1 MIPTQEM
8 TSFPVWASG
17 SGAAKVEPGAAKYA
31 AGWLEADVVPHEW
44 LNWLFNRASGAVTK
58 HNAGVLSMEKEINSV
73 LTASGQTPDVSDD
86 DQLLDAIQY
95 LIQQGG
101 NAIQPV
107 NTSTTITPIKNTT
120 CIITAAGVT
129 LTLAGTPPS
138 GIQVHAYCKYAASLR
153 FVDLTGTQVT
163 RSAPADSQWTFTFN
177 GTGWLDEHSPFFSG
191 DALCL

>member
-8 TSFPVWASG
+8 TAFPVWASG

-73 LTASGQTPDVSDD
+73 LVAGGQTPDATDN
-86 DQLLDAIQY
+86 DQLLDSILY
-95 LIQQGG
+95 LIRQ
-101 NAIQPV
+101 NENSIQSV
-107 NTSTTITPIKNTT
+107 TASTTITPDKNTA
-120 CIITAAGVT
+120 CFINAASVT
-129 LTLAGTPPS
+129 LTLAGTPPN
-138 GIQVHAYCKYAASLR
+138 GIQVRVYCKYAASIR
-153 FVDLTGTQVT
+153 FNDLSGTQVT
-163 RSAPADSQWTFTFN
+163 KSAPANTQWTLTFN
-177 GTGWLDEHSPFFSG
+177 GTGWLYEHSPYFDG

>member
-8 TSFPVWASG
+8 TAFPVWAASP
-17 SGAAKVEPGAAKYA
+17 SAAKVEPGAAKYA

-73 LTASGQTPDVSDD
+73 LTAGGQTPDVSDD

-95 LIQQGG
+95 LIQQSG
-101 NAIQPV
+101 NAIQSV
-107 NTSTTITPIKNTT
+107 TTSTTITPNKNTA
-120 CIITAAGVT
+120 CLINASGVT
-129 LTLAGTPPS
+129 LTLAGTPPA
-138 GIQVHAYCKYAASLR
+138 GIQTRVYCKYAATIR
-153 FVDLTGTQVT
+153 FDDLSATQIT
-163 RSAPADSQWTFTFN
+163 RSAPANSQWTLTFN
-177 GTGWLDEHSPFFSG
+177 GAGWLDEHDPYFDG